1 MLKIDNLKIYDD
13 YDENEIINIALK
25 KYKIKGED
33 VTNSYILKKSIDARN
48 KNNIYYNYS
57 LCIEVK
63 NENKYPHIKSIPK
76 EEIIKINRNRKSP
89 YHPIIIG

>member
-25 KYKIKGED
+25 KYKIKEED

-63 NENKYPHIKSIPK
+63 N
-76 EEIIKINRNRKSP
+76 
-89 YHPIIIG
+89 

>member
-25 KYKIKGED
+25 KYKIKEED

-57 LCIEVK
+57 LCI
-63 NENKYPHIKSIPK
+63 
-76 EEIIKINRNRKSP
+76 
-89 YHPIIIG
+89 

>member
-63 NENKYPHIKSIPK
+63 NEN
-76 EEIIKINRNRKSP
+76 RL
-89 YHPIIIG
+89 